1 MKAERAPTVKVF
13 YVIGSMELGGAEQH
27 LLRVSSALRAQGYAP
42 EVFALTIGGPLTQAF
57 ADNCIPVHGVRLPQW
72 LTRFLRHERAV
83 AWAGLIFSSGALWWL
98 YWRRRPQVVH
108 FFLPA
113 AYIVGGVVALF
124 GPRMRRVMSRRSLNL
139 YQDKHKLFRRIEHW
153 LHPRMD
159 LVCGNSKAV
168 VSDLQAEGIEPTRLR
183 LIYNG
188 MPLERFEAC
197 LPRAQVRAS
206 LGLSDDCLVFAIVA
220 NLIPYKGHDDLIDAL
235 GLIRDRLPA
244 DWACLCIGRDDGIGP
259 ALRAR
264 AESLN
269 IGDHMR
275 FLGSRKDVP
284 DLLCSADIGVLC
296 SHEEGF
302 SNAVLEGMAAG
313 LPMVVTDVGG
323 NAEAVVQG
331 DTGLVVPPKSPETL
345 SAALLNMAEH
355 PHRSEFGARGLDR
368 VTRVFSMEACVQG
381 YRQIYEEPLPM

>member
-1 MKAERAPTVKVF
+1 MKVL

-57 ADNCIPVHGVRLPQW
+57 ADNGIPVHGVRLPQW

-83 AWAGLIFSSGALWWL
+83 AWAGLIFSSAALWLL
-98 YWRRRPQVVH
+98 YWRRRPQVAH

-168 VSDLQAEGIEPTRLR
+168 VRDLQAEGIEPARLR

-235 GLIRDRLPA
+235 GLIKDRLPA

-259 ALRAR
+259 SLRAR
-264 AESLN
+264 AEALN
-269 IGDHMR
+269 IHDHIR

-331 DTGLVVPPKSPETL
+331 NTGLVVPPKSPEAL
-345 SAALLNMAEH
+345 STALLTMAEH

-368 VTRVFSMEACVQG
+368 VTRVFSMEACVRG
-381 YRQIYEEPLPM
+381 YRQIYEETLPT

>member
-1 MKAERAPTVKVF
+1 MKVL

-27 LLRVSSALRAQGYAP
+27 LLRVSSALRRQGYAP
-42 EVFALTIGGPLTQAF
+42 EVFALTTGGPLTQAF
-57 ADNCIPVHGVRLPQW
+57 TNNAIPVHGVNLPQW
-72 LTRFLRHERAV
+72 MTRLLRHERAI
-83 AWAGLIFSSGALWWL
+83 AWAGLFVSAAALWWL

-124 GPRMRRVMSRRSLNL
+124 GPRMRRVMSRRSLNF
-139 YQDKHKLFRRIEHW
+139 YQDKHKLFRRIERW

-168 VSDLQAEGIEPTRLR
+168 VEDLEGEGIEPARLR

-188 MPLERFEAC
+188 MPLDRFQSC
-197 LPRAQVRAS
+197 RPRQQVRAS
-206 LGLSDDCLVFAIVA
+206 LGLSDHCLVFAMVA
-220 NLIPYKGHDDLIDAL
+220 NLISYKGHDDLIDAL
-235 GLIRDRLPA
+235 GLIKDRLPV
-244 DWACLCIGRDDGIGP
+244 DWVCLCIGRDDGIG
-259 ALRAR
+259 ASLRAR
-264 AESLN
+264 AEALHL
-269 IGDHMR
+269 GDRVR

-323 NAEAVVQG
+323 NAEAVVHG
-331 DTGLVVPPKSPETL
+331 DTGFVVPSKSPEAL
-345 SAALLNMAEH
+345 SAALLEMVEH
-355 PHRSEFGARGLDR
+355 PDRSAFGVRGLAR
-368 VTRVFSMEACVQG
+368 VTEVFSMEACVQG
-381 YRQIYEEPLPM
+381 YRQIYEEPLPA